1 MSVYCKLIQQI
12 RATKREFC
20 TIKVNNNNNNN
31 NNDNYRTFIIII
43 GHIQCTN
50 SIKCSNAHDK
60 IKNKIKKAKKLKLQ
74 LRVNLQ

>member
-20 TIKVNNNNNNN
+20 TIKVNNN

>member
-1 MSVYCKLIQQI
+1 M
-12 RATKREFC
+12 
-20 TIKVNNNNNNN
+20 NNNNNN